1 MNLWQ
6 TYLHKISIDRI
17 NIKVTKKTA
26 SFTKDF
32 AGCIINVS
40 EACIFPIR
48 KKYMVQY
55 VVYTLYGCTNLC
67 VGVLYL
73 FYLRGSMIHE
83 QKNENYGW

>member
-1 MNLWQ
+1 M
-6 TYLHKISIDRI
+6 YISY
-17 NIKVTKKTA
+17 K
-26 SFTKDF
+26 
-32 AGCIINVS
+32 
-40 EACIFPIR
+40 

-67 VGVLYL
+67 VGALYL